1 MKQDISS
8 VQAKLPTLN
17 PAAEVSDPYAFKL
30 DKSVDESKTL
40 ELEQDEK
47 TEEGKSQEDQQ
58 KMVGA
63 APGRRKPL
71 QPVQDGAQAD
81 TKKVDQQRYRDFMRL
96 LHKCSDENER
106 AQSMNIELLRSF
118 CAKLEVKNPFSDKE
132 IDDCIDYMAKEN
144 KVMRSG
150 DIVFM
155 I

>member
-8 VQAKLPTLN
+8 VQAKLSKLN
-17 PAAEVSDPYAFKL
+17 PAAEVFDPYAFKL

-40 ELEQDEK
+40 KLDQDEK

-63 APGRRKPL
+63 APGK
-71 QPVQDGAQAD
+71 PVQDGARAD
-81 TKKVDQQRYRDFMRL
+81 IMKVDQQRYRDFMRL
-96 LHKCSDENER
+96 LHKCSAENEQ
-106 AQSMNIELLRSF
+106 AQSMKIEFLRSF
-118 CAKLEVKNPFSDKE
+118 CAKLEKNPFSNKE
-132 IDDCIDYMAKEN
+132 IDDCFDYMAKEN

-150 DIVFM
+150 DTVFM